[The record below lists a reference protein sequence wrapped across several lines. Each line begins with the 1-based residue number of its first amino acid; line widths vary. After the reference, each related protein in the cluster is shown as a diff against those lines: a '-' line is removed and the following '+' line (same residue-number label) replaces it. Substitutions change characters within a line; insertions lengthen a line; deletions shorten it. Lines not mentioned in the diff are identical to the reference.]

1 MALQSSGQI
10 SFADINT
17 ELGRAADAQIGLNEA
32 EAGSYVPINENSP
45 SRPNGSTPNS
55 INEWWAYNHSIP
67 PLTVYTGCGRSNT
80 ITGVC
85 DDATTANRTF
95 YSNCGP
101 FDIGLDCYVYVN
113 TNASP
118 LIGYDYVYI
127 NYLAYQINNSTGQI
141 TQYVFEQPC

>member
-1 MALQSSGQI
+1 MPLQSFGQI

-45 SRPNGSTPNS
+45 SRPNGLLPNS

-67 PLTVYTGCGRSNT
+67 PLTVYTGCGRGNDPAS
-80 ITGVC
+80 VC
-85 DDATTANRTF
+85 NDVANNRIF

-101 FDIGLDCYVYVN
+101 FDIGIGCYVYVN

-118 LIGYDYVYI
+118 LIAFELVYI
-127 NYLAYQINNSTGQI
+127 NGSDYTINNLTGQI
-141 TQYVFEQPC
+141 TGFSLTPC